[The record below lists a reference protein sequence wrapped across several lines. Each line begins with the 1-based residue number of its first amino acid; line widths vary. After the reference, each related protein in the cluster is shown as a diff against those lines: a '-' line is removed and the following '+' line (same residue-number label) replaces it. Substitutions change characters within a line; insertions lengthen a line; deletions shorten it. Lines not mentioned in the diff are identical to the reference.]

1 MTLNKKLKVKTYQRA
16 QAKVQAPLLCR
27 VPALLSIL
35 KHIHSLPLIPGLFG
49 QHMPQPIVIAE
60 PAADFL
66 LRPNLNLKMDTDA
79 HEAIDNN

>member
-1 MTLNKKLKVKTYQRA
+1 MTLNKKLKVKTYHRA
-16 QAKVQAPLLCR
+16 QARVRTPLLCR
-27 VPALLSIL
+27 VPALFTFP
-35 KHIHSLPLIPGLFG
+35 KHIHSLLIIPGLFP
-49 QHMPQPIVIAE
+49 QRMPRPVVITG

>member
-1 MTLNKKLKVKTYQRA
+1 MTLNKELKVKTYQRA
-16 QAKVQAPLLCR
+16 QAEVRAPLLCR
-27 VPALLSIL
+27 VTALFPFP
-35 KHIHSLPLIPGLFG
+35 KYIHSLPLVPGLFG
-49 QHMPQPIVIAE
+49 QRMPRPIVIAG